1 MQFTRSLQHK
11 CGVCGP
17 QGAIQTCRPRR
28 QRKEQESQS
37 ARPCPRGR
45 HSSVV
50 RGLKAKANSLRGAFL
65 FVCARGLTSKMIVS
79 TGHFCGVLREHAYV
93 LRHVFPSPVCPC
105 RLACV
110 PHVVCS
116 CRMLKVHVRAQEL
129 SEGRLRLVVRGGAC
143 ASSCRQHESCRRPS
157 KVDLLPNDRRQTC
170 RRI

>member
-1 MQFTRSLQHK
+1 MLWRLRTSGGDT
-11 CGVCGP
+11 GVSSEAAAQGAEFAACEALP
-17 QGAIQTCRPRR
+17 QGTAHSCRPGTEGKGKQPKRTLFSLV
-28 QRKEQESQS
+28 QEVL
-37 ARPCPRGR
+37 
-45 HSSVV
+45 H
-50 RGLKAKANSLRGAFL
+50 LM
-65 FVCARGLTSKMIVS
+65 MIVS
-79 TGHFCGVLREHAYV
+79 TGHFRGVLREHAYV
-93 LRHVFPSPVCPC
+93 LRHGFPSPVCPC

-143 ASSCRQHESCRRPS
+143 ASSCRQHESCRRLS